1 MQIQTKFK
9 SGDTVCLIEN
19 FAHYSSTNMPCPAC
33 NGKGHLVYLGDH
45 QLSCKAAFRDNFVRY
60 ECVDGVLRKCVQ
72 KWRVNPY
79 GYRVERVEIEEE
91 DGDVDISYLLDDDY
105 SYSENVIFA
114 TTEEAQAE
122 CDLRNKKVEMDNK

>member
-9 SGDTVCLIEN
+9 SGDAVCRIEN
-19 FAHYSSTNMPCPAC
+19 FANYSSTGMPCPAC
-33 NGKGHLVYLGDH
+33 HGKG
-45 QLSCKAAFRDNFVRY
+45 QLIYMKDQSLLCRAVFKGNFARY
-60 ECVDGVLRKCVQ
+60 ECVGGILQKCIH

-79 GYRVERVEIEEE
+79 GYRIERVEIEEE

-114 TTEEAQAE
+114 TDEEAQAE
-122 CDLRNKKVEMDNK
+122 CDLRNKKMEMDNK